1 MMLGVIA
8 KNRSQRNRVCY
19 ILKTFNK
26 FSDRQNNLS
35 RFFHALPEEHVRLLR
50 RRFCLVSL
58 LAGLYLRQYLPAHI
72 C

>member
-1 MMLGVIA
+1 MMLGAIA

-26 FSDRQNNLS
+26 FSDRQNNLPW
-35 RFFHALPEEHVRLLR
+35 FFHALPEKHVRLLR

-58 LAGLYLRQYLPAHI
+58 LLGLYLR
-72 C
+72 